1 MKSKKYL
8 MIHADDAGLSWA
20 ENKATQLGMM
30 NGSISSTSLMVP
42 CPWYFDM
49 AKLCLS
55 NPELDYGIHLTLTG
69 EWKNYPFKPC
79 APPSKVNSLV
89 NENGYLHP
97 KRDLIKKMRKQ
108 MRYI

>member
-1 MKSKKYL
+1 
-8 MIHADDAGLSWA
+8 
-20 ENKATQLGMM
+20 
-30 NGSISSTSLMVP
+30 MVP

-49 AKLCLS
+49 AKFCLS

-79 APPSKVNSLV
+79 AAPSKVSSLV
-89 NENGYLHP
+89 NENGYLYP
-97 KRDLIKKMRKQ
+97 KRDLIKKMPKQ